1 MASKRR
7 ERGLWEFFLEDPEK
21 AEAETWGGRGPGI
34 NRRGFLK
41 NSATALGAVLGT
53 GIPFIDSSPTGW
65 IPAALAETNEPF
77 EIPGKNGLVLL
88 NDRPINAETPPHLL
102 DDAVTPF
109 DRHFVRNNGLP
120 PVLDKSDIEQWVL
133 TVDGEVHKPLSL
145 SLEQL
150 KKFKTITQQV
160 VVECGGNGR
169 AGFYPPAKGNQWTFG
184 AVACPSYTGARL
196 MDVLKEA
203 GVKPSAVYTGY
214 YGKDT
219 HLSGDPSRIPISRG
233 TPIAKAMD
241 PHTMIAWEMNGKP
254 IPELHGYPLRLV
266 TPGWPGSTS
275 IKWLHRIWIRDRE
288 HDGPKMT
295 GHAYRLPRYPV
306 EPGQE
311 VPDKDMEIIESMPV
325 KSMITFPK
333 TQLAHQKGKPL
344 EVRGH
349 AWAGDLTVKAVDV
362 SIDFGRTWIAAQL
375 SDPATPCA
383 WQHWKAQVHFPVGG
397 YYEVWARATD
407 SKGTMQPMVAPG
419 WNPKGY
425 LNNAMHRIAVRV
437 A

>member
-241 PHTMIAWEMNGKP
+241 PRLGRRSPLSLRPNAGTNSAAPARVVAAAASQKPRVFKYPRNGFQFRATCSTAPSTNTMLSHSWMPFTRRSPRWKNIMIPVMAVTKNRAMGNGVP
-254 IPELHGYPLRLV
+254 RV
-266 TPGWPGSTS
+266 FS
-275 IKWLHRIWIRDRE
+275 IFLNIVDHQ
-288 HDGPKMT
+288 GGAP
-295 GHAYRLPRYPV
+295 
-306 EPGQE
+306 
-311 VPDKDMEIIESMPV
+311 PD
-325 KSMITFPK
+325 
-333 TQLAHQKGKPL
+333 
-344 EVRGH
+344 
-349 AWAGDLTVKAVDV
+349 
-362 SIDFGRTWIAAQL
+362 AAQA
-375 SDPATPCA
+375 S
-383 WQHWKAQVHFPVGG
+383 GG
-397 YYEVWARATD
+397 AR
-407 SKGTMQPMVAPG
+407 
-419 WNPKGY
+419 
-425 LNNAMHRIAVRV
+425 
-437 A
+437 